1 MDVEAI
7 DDILHKHEH
16 RRSNIIAILQ
26 DLQARENYLREEA
39 LRYISGRLELSLAR
53 IYEAATFY
61 KAFSLVPRGK
71 HKVKVCCGTACHLGG
86 GALNIE
92 QITRALDLDENG
104 NTSDMLFT
112 VETVNCLGICALA
125 PVVAVDEDYYDAV
138 TPGKVTRMLSKYGQ
152 GKEEEPVEE
161 D

>member
-1 MDVEAI
+1 MEIDGVFMAI
-7 DDILHKHEH
+7 GHDP
-16 RRSNIIAILQ
+16 N
-26 DLQARENYLREEA
+26 
-39 LRYISGRLELSLAR
+39 SGFL
-53 IYEAATFY
+53 
-61 KAFSLVPRGK
+61 KGQV
-71 HKVKVCCGTACHLGG
+71 
-86 GALNIE
+86 
-92 QITRALDLDENG
+92 DLDENG
-104 NTSDMLFT
+104 NTGDMLFT

>member
-53 IYEAATFY
+53 
-61 KAFSLVPRGK
+61 S
-71 HKVKVCCGTACHLGG
+71 
-86 GALNIE
+86 
-92 QITRALDLDENG
+92 TRHSA
-104 NTSDMLFT
+104 S
-112 VETVNCLGICALA
+112 C
-125 PVVAVDEDYYDAV
+125 
-138 TPGKVTRMLSKYGQ
+138 PGESTR
-152 GKEEEPVEE
+152 
-161 D
+161 